1 MIPGTKAAIE
11 NRRLLYLITRRI
23 AIRHLGLLS
32 T

>member
-11 NRRLLYLITRRI
+11 NRRLLYSITQRL
-23 AIRHLGLLS
+23 AIRRVGLPP